1 MLKIAICD
9 DSNRDGSQLENLLLS
24 YKDIKIETSVYT
36 NPQKLLEQLT
46 EKYSCVFLDIE
57 MPQITGID
65 MAQKIRKVNPFIP
78 IIFVTSYRDY
88 MEQVF
93 EVQTFDYLL
102 KPVTSKKLYKT
113 LDRVVRFLNLGQA
126 VFTFTFGKQHYSLP
140 LNDIVFF
147 EKDKRAVFIY
157 TKDQT
162 YKALLKTKDILE
174 KLPDYFIQI
183 HSSYIINPRYVTEFD
198 SQIVTILNGMDENHL
213 PISRKFQ
220 TSFREKYYYYYYLSE
235 RNF

>member
-1 MLKIAICD
+1 MF
-9 DSNRDGSQLENLLLS
+9 
-24 YKDIKIETSVYT
+24 YT

-147 EKDKRAVFIY
+147 ERISVLSLFTLKIRLTKLFLKRKIF
-157 TKDQT
+157 
-162 YKALLKTKDILE
+162 
-174 KLPDYFIQI
+174 
-183 HSSYIINPRYVTEFD
+183 
-198 SQIVTILNGMDENHL
+198 
-213 PISRKFQ
+213 
-220 TSFREKYYYYYYLSE
+220 
-235 RNF
+235 